1 MGDNSYAFA
10 VARIRVKEKKL
21 LTDSDISQL
30 AGMKDDAAVL
40 AWLSDRGWGSSDSAK
55 DAEQMLSEEEAKSWA
70 LMKELKIDPEIF
82 DVLGYPKLFH
92 NLKTA
97 IKEVCT
103 EGDHKGVFY
112 ELDKYGRQES
122 MRIIRDKDYE
132 ALPAFMRETA
142 RHAYDIMVNT
152 RDGQRCDTI
161 VDKSCLEAMY
171 AEGKRMKN
179 DMMRSYLESTVAVAD
194 IRIAVRS
201 ARTGKTYAF
210 LKEALAQCDAFSADA
225 LAQAAARGEDALYS
239 YLQEHGFSEAVE
251 AIRESP
257 SAFERWC
264 DNRLIET
271 IRPQRMNPVSVSP
284 IVAYYLA
291 RENEIRMVRI
301 ILTAKANGFS
311 EDVIRERVRKMYV

>member
-21 LTDSDISQL
+21 LTDADISQL
-30 AGMKDDAAVL
+30 AAMKDEASAL
-40 AWLSDRGWGSSDSAK
+40 AFLSDRGWGSQDGSK
-55 DAEQMLSEEEAKSWA
+55 NAEAMLSAEEEKNWA
-70 LMKELKIDPEIF
+70 LMKELKIDPAIF

-92 NLKTA
+92 NLKA
-97 IKEVCT
+97 GIKEVCT
-103 EGDHKGVFY
+103 DGNHERIFY
-112 ELDKYGRQES
+112 DLEHYGREEM
-122 MRIIRDKDYE
+122 MRIVREKDYA
-132 ALPAFMRETA
+132 ALPEYMRGTA
-142 RHAYDIMVNT
+142 AQAYEVMVNT
-152 RDGQRCDTI
+152 GDGQRCDVI
-161 VDKSCLEAMY
+161 VDRGCLEAMS

-179 DMMRSYLESTVAVAD
+179 DMMRQYVASQVAVSD

-210 LKEALAQCDAFSADA
+210 LKEALADCDAFSTEGM
-225 LAQAAARGEDALYS
+225 AQAAARGEDALYT
-239 YLQEHGFSEAVE
+239 YLQENGYGEAVE

-271 IRPQRMNPVSVSP
+271 IRPQRMNSVSVSP
-284 IVAYYLA
+284 IVAFYLA
-291 RENEIRMVRI
+291 RENEIRMARI

-311 EDVIRERVRKMYV
+311 EETIRERVRKMYV